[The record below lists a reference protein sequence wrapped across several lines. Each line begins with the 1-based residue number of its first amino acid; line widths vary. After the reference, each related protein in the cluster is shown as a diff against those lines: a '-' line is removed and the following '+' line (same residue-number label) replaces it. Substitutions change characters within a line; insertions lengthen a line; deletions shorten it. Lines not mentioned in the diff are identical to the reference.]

1 MGRILTSENNLLKIS
16 REFDNI
22 DFNNYLLCQTVN
34 EKWSIFESN
43 LLTLYSIKQL
53 QKNIV
58 IRSQESF
65 PLIDDDFKKCNW
77 Q

>member
-22 DFNNYLLCQTVN
+22 AYCFIYFNNYLLCQAVN

-43 LLTLYSIKQL
+43 LLTLYSIK
-53 QKNIV
+53 
-58 IRSQESF
+58 
-65 PLIDDDFKKCNW
+65 
-77 Q
+77 

>member
-43 LLTLYSIKQL
+43 LLTLYSIK
-53 QKNIV
+53 
-58 IRSQESF
+58 
-65 PLIDDDFKKCNW
+65 
-77 Q
+77 